1 MADKSKSQSD
11 NFIAKIVKD
20 PRQVPDTLL
29 LSGYLG
35 TSSEDK
41 YTRLYFD
48 AQLASYVEIPDD
60 GILHTQ
66 DYPED
71 PLGKNYVWIKKDAVL
86 IHGKAGTKAKFL
98 EGPIV
103 TEYMNIAGFGQ
114 QGPVGDTIFICPET
128 HLDFPCGTTRHG
140 WACTIVELPTQ
151 ERYCP
156 TRLRPYCPPITRH
169 NCPTYSDGPA
179 ICPTRICEVQYQ
191 GIGQQQAQPLGFTF
205 PLQNCPAPTFISP
218 YCHTLVGPKCVTH
231 TSPICNYTISDAICP
246 THTPACIPS
255 VKQICVTHT
264 PVCYPSIR
272 QICVTHISPP
282 CNIKTVNDPIC
293 NEAISVIGCPIQTA
307 ICPTAG
313 ACPSIA
319 CGFGGGFAGNPGY

>member
-11 NFIAKIVKD
+11 NFIGKIVKD

-35 TSSEDK
+35 ASSEDK

-71 PLGKNYVWIKKDAVL
+71 SLGRSYVWIKKETVL

-103 TEYMNIAGFGQ
+103 NDYMNAAAVR
-114 QGPVGDTIFICPET
+114 QGPIGDTIFICPET
-128 HLDFPCGTTRHG
+128 HLDFSCGTTKHG
-140 WACTIVELPTQ
+140 WACTIVQLPTQ

-156 TRLRPYCPPITRH
+156 TQYRPYCPPITPR
-169 NCPTYSDGPA
+169 CPTYSDGPA
-179 ICPTRICEVQYQ
+179 VCPTKICEVQ
-191 GIGQQQAQPLGFTF
+191 GFAQQQAQPMGYTF
-205 PLQNCPAPTFISP
+205 PIQNCPPTMPYPICNPTFNSP
-218 YCHTLVGPKCVTH
+218 YCQTLVGPKCITH
-231 TSPICNYTISDAICP
+231 NSPICNYTISGAICP
-246 THTPACIPS
+246 THTPACFPS
-255 VKQICVTHT
+255 VNQICVTHT
-264 PVCYPSIR
+264 PVCYPSVK
-272 QICVTHISPP
+272 QICVTHNFPP
-282 CNIKTVNDPIC
+282 CNIKTISDPIC
-293 NEAISVIGCPIQTA
+293 NEALTVIGCPSV
-307 ICPTAG
+307 AG
-313 ACPSIA
+313 CPSIA
-319 CGFGGGFAGNPGY
+319 CGYGGGFAGNPGY